1 MFLGPLLLVSLAV
14 VVAGFVVA
22 VSTLRPLDE
31 RPLSQRAVDLAAAW
45 RSPEARRS
53 LREQRVRETFDRPRP
68 VSLVQ
73 LLDESPADDGRAYVE
88 VDEMVSDMHR
98 VLPVAQVAQISERI
112 RAMRPTRAAASA

>member
-1 MFLGPLLLVSLAV
+1 MLLGPLLLVSLAV

-88 VDEMVSDMHR
+88 VDEKVSDMHR

>member
-1 MFLGPLLLVSLAV
+1 M
-14 VVAGFVVA
+14 
-22 VSTLRPLDE
+22 
-31 RPLSQRAVDLAAAW
+31 
-45 RSPEARRS
+45 
-53 LREQRVRETFDRPRP
+53 
-68 VSLVQ
+68 SLVQ